1 MTSREAFEAWYVE
14 GAAVKGFGA
23 RDCALQ
29 WDAWQARDA
38 EIAALRA
45 ALVELVAMKD
55 LKDEMD
61 RLVSEAASPDEW
73 DKVWLLEDE
82 YIRRRPL
89 AWDAARAAIDAQ
101 RKPT

>member
-14 GAAVKGFGA
+14 GAAVKGFGS

-45 ALVELVAMKD
+45 ALVELVALKD
-55 LKDEMD
+55 LKDEEL
-61 RLVSEAASPDEW
+61 RLRQRRPVREIAQCDAMQE
-73 DKVWLLEDE
+73 V
-82 YIRRRPL
+82 YRRRKPL
-89 AWDAARAAIDAQ
+89 AWAAARAAIDEQ
-101 RKPT
+101 RKL

>member
-1 MTSREAFEAWYVE
+1 MLEAFEDWWTRE
-14 GAAVKGFGA
+14 GFRLPKVFWIDPEDLA
-23 RDCALQ
+23 RS
-29 WDAWQARDA
+29 AWQARDA

-45 ALVELVAMKD
+45 ALAELVALKD

-73 DKVWLLEDE
+73 DKVGILEDE

-101 RKPT
+101 RKLC